1 VPKQVTNREAL
12 ADSKCVFANEQHQT
26 NEQSWIAL
34 LTSGCECDYSDYM
47 TTTLREAK
55 AKFSEMV
62 KRASR
67 GEEVVITVH
76 GKETAKL
83 VSVPKRPKRSDKEK
97 WLKELDRLRE
107 ENWTGRY
114 GKSAQEIQDEDR
126 ADRL

>member
-1 VPKQVTNREAL
+1 
-12 ADSKCVFANEQHQT
+12 
-26 NEQSWIAL
+26 
-34 LTSGCECDYSDYM
+34 M

-55 AKFSEMV
+55 AKLSDMV

-83 VSVPKRPKRSDKEK
+83 VAVPRQRKKIDKEK
-97 WLKELDRLRE
+97 WLKRLERVRE

-114 GKSAQEIQDEDR
+114 GRSIEEILEEDR
-126 ADRL
+126 ADRF